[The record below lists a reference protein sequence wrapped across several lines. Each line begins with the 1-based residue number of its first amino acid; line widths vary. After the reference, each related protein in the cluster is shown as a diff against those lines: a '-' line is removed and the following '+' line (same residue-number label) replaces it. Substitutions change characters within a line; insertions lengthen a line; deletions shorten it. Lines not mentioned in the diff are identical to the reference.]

1 VLLLDFVEQEAA
13 GLQREILVRL
23 VYVFSD
29 QATPFPDATAEFPA
43 ATAEASEP

>member
-13 GLQREILVRL
+13 DLRKEILVRP